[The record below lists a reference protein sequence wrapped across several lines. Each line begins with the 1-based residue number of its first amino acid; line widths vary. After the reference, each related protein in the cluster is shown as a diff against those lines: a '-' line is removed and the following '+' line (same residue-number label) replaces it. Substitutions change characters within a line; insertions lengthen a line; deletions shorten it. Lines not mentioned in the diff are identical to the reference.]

1 MQEAGQ
7 GGSAK
12 GKLERFPNHLLQVAR
27 QSGRRSDIL
36 APAETVAPLVL
47 PSASPVCFQGVVVV
61 VAAAAKNM
69 VLWEEAEIGKE
80 GIAQGEGNK
89 IVVGMVVAEVVREC
103 MSAVAV
109 DMVVAEVVRGCM
121 SEVAVGL
128 DEHILV
134 AVMKGDT
141 GDGAE
146 LDEGV
151 GAGIA
156 GWETEPAEADTGKA
170 AETMENNAVVVARV
184 VAHNYGAY
192 KIADMIEEAEMM
204 FAEEE
209 RILAIWEHIVGE
221 AEKRFAEGEHILAA
235 KGSIVV
241 ELGPAGNGSIA
252 SVLARDGVVALGCVA
267 AP

>member
-1 MQEAGQ
+1 
-7 GGSAK
+7 
-12 GKLERFPNHLLQVAR
+12 
-27 QSGRRSDIL
+27 
-36 APAETVAPLVL
+36 
-47 PSASPVCFQGVVVV
+47 
-61 VAAAAKNM
+61 M
-69 VLWEEAEIGKE
+69 VLWEEAEIGEE

-103 MSAVAV
+103 MS
-109 DMVVAEVVRGCM
+109 
-121 SEVAVGL
+121 EVADGL

-141 GDGAE
+141 GDEAE

-170 AETMENNAVVVARV
+170 AETMENNAVVVARA

-221 AEKRFAEGEHILAA
+221 AEKRFAEGEHTLAT
-235 KGSIVV
+235 KESIVV

-252 SVLARDGVVALGCVA
+252 SVLARDEAVALGCVA